1 MGDNTLAADNTS
13 VDRHWQWTLHNF
25 SQSTDSV
32 PFFKV
37 NGDAEGLVEETY
49 DFDLVASVD
58 DGAKTEVYSFSLIIE
73 YDTIDNSTS

>member
-1 MGDNTLAADNTS
+1 MD
-13 VDRHWQWTLHNF
+13 F
-25 SQSTDSV
+25 SQSTDSR

-49 DFDLVASVD
+49 NFELVASVD